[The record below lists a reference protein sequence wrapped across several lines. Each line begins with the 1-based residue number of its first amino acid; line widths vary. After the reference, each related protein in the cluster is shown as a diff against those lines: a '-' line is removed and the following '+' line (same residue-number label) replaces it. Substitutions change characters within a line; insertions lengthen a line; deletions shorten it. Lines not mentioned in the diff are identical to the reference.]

1 MAYINQ
7 ESLDGL
13 NHLSQQV
20 LNLNQAFSNF
30 SHFIPCLPDNI
41 GGIQMLEVLGTD
53 LTPVQ
58 TARQSY
64 NKETATFGEKESKL
78 LKFLLDHK
86 HSSPFRACVVRFKIV
101 CPLYISEQTKKHQIA
116 FSCIDDQNG
125 SNQMSFRYTEA
136 LKSYIP
142 SVFRKQDTVNKQGS
156 NGEIRFSVVADVL
169 REKYES
175 SVEASFDAYRVLLET
190 GVSREQARGVLP
202 ESTYTTLTCTASLP
216 AVLNFILLRDDPH
229 AQWEI
234 QQYAIL
240 LKEMIAVFY
249 PTILLH
255 SGL

>member
-7 ESLDGL
+7 ESLEGL

-20 LNLNQAFSNF
+20 FQLNQSFSNF

-78 LKFLLDHK
+78 IKFLLDHK

-101 CPLYISEQTKKHQIA
+101 CPLYIADQWRKHIVA
-116 FSCIDDQNG
+116 FTNIDDQHG
-125 SNQMSFRYTEA
+125 SNAMSFRYTEA
-136 LKSYIP
+136 LSSYIP
-142 SVFRKQDTVNKQGS
+142 SVFHKQDTVNKQGS
-156 NGEIRFSVVADVL
+156 GEEIKSHAVTTILKGKFT
-169 REKYES
+169 S
-175 SVEASFDAYRVLLET
+175 SVEESFETYRILLQC

-202 ESTYTTLTCTASLP
+202 TSTYTSLTCTASLP
-216 AVLNFILLRDDPH
+216 AVLHLILLRDAPDS
-229 AQWEI
+229 QWEI
-234 QQYAIL
+234 QQYAKL
-240 LKEMIAVFY
+240 LREMLDIFY
-249 PTILLH
+249 PVILKH
-255 SGL
+255 AGV